1 MARFGAGI
9 LARFGREGKSDDAR
23 KSRIF
28 KHLGSKRGRLSAAM
42 DDLGGKSAK
51 VWPIEDCR
59 LVEQCGAMI
68 ATRAAPAFPK
78 P

>member
-28 KHLGSKRGRLSAAM
+28 KYLGSKWRRLSAAI
-42 DDLGGKSAK
+42 DDLGSKSAK
-51 VWPIEDCR
+51 VWPIKDVA
-59 LVEQCGAMI
+59 LWSSVGL
-68 ATRAAPAFPK
+68 
-78 P
+78 

>member
-1 MARFGAGI
+1 MPRFGAGI
-9 LARFGREGKSDDAR
+9 LARFGGEGKSDDAR

-28 KHLGSKRGRLSAAM
+28 KYLGSKWCGLSAM
-42 DDLGGKSAK
+42 VDDPGSKSAK
-51 VWPIEDCR
+51 VWPIKDCR